1 MLDKEQYYHHHL
13 LVVVRDLTQRY
24 EDGMTIFIHDGK
36 LYIFIT
42 MTCNPSWSEIS
53 SDLVTHQT
61 PQDRPDLLT
70 RMFRAKFEQLN
81 DDVINKGVLEKVKSY
96 MYVIGFQKQG
106 LLYVHMLLILDSN
119 GKLRDP
125 QEYNSVVRIE
135 IPKIEEES

>member
-24 EDGMTIFIHDGK
+24 EDGMTIFLHDGK

-61 PQDRPDLLT
+61 PQDRPDLLIKI
-70 RMFRAKFEQLN
+70 FRAKFE
-81 DDVINKGVLEKVKSY
+81 
-96 MYVIGFQKQG
+96 
-106 LLYVHMLLILDSN
+106 
-119 GKLRDP
+119 
-125 QEYNSVVRIE
+125 
-135 IPKIEEES
+135 